1 MVPVVSVRILVIAM
15 VSIVALVVVT
25 VVVLAQGLVAAAV
38 VTDPLAGGH
47 NKRFLPCP
55 SHPSTSLP
63 EYYHNIPLYSL
74 HNEGIFI

>member
-15 VSIVALVVVT
+15 VSIVALV